1 MSSAANIS
9 PRRTRAKNADTHPGH
24 AVLQTARRK
33 RRTKDEIARDNQRIQ
48 EELEAKEA
56 AALQGIQ
63 RLANIEAGMEQMKA
77 SVATRKPT
85 AIRPSTRPRPV
96 PVKKKSPVA
105 SQEEIYLAEDRASRV
120 DDQDFEKLTMDLD
133 IVGDNMCVDEEIK
146 AARPKM
152 QKTVKPSLKD
162 AVHAARLKLMRGDNN
177 HVTKAHVTDRKGK
190 SLPAAS

>member
-24 AVLQTARRK
+24 AVLQTTRRK

-96 PVKKKSPVA
+96 PVKKKLPVA

-120 DDQDFEKLTMDLD
+120 DDQ
-133 IVGDNMCVDEEIK
+133 VV
-146 AARPKM
+146 AAKSAQDRLNQLICMSRILKNSPW
-152 QKTVKPSLKD
+152 TWISLGTIC
-162 AVHAARLKLMRGDNN
+162 ALMRRSKLQGRRCRRLSN
-177 HVTKAHVTDRKGK
+177 HH
-190 SLPAAS
+190 